1 MKIQTDTLPEAAA
14 RSRSQCQIAKPLP
27 DREAAAR
34 SRSRCRIAKPLP
46 DREASAGSRS
56 QCQIAKP
63 PPDRE
68 AIARSRSHCQ
78 IAKPL
83 PDPLDDFRGP
93 RQAGRARR
101 GLSPISPTAAR
112 FPVAAAAN
120 FAARWLPYRFPD
132 VYGGCEPAAPGLGSG
147 RAPISFK
154 ITMST
159 RRLCARP
166 SSESL
171 DSTGTVSA

>member
-14 RSRSQCQIAKPLP
+14 RSRSHCQIAKPLP
-27 DREAAAR
+27 DREAVAR
-34 SRSRCRIAKPLP
+34 SRSRCQIAKPLREARSRRQIAKPLP
-46 DREASAGSRS
+46 DREAA
-56 QCQIAKP
+56 
-63 PPDRE
+63 
-68 AIARSRSHCQ
+68 ARSRSHCQ